1 MNYHGF
7 FVILH
12 SSRMVM
18 YMKSKVI
25 IFLLLFI
32 GSISFIAGSY
42 NLYRLYDKS
51 NRMEHTVGVVTDL
64 KTERIYRNRKV
75 RYKHTARIEYKTKR
89 YSSHVRMQLYN
100 PFIFQGSE
108 ISLWY
113 YPDRTEEVVIPFEE
127 GFIWGSMWIFGTFC
141 LFLGIVITKAQRNK
155 N

>member
-1 MNYHGF
+1 
-7 FVILH
+7 
-12 SSRMVM
+12 
-18 YMKSKVI
+18 
-25 IFLLLFI
+25 
-32 GSISFIAGSY
+32 
-42 NLYRLYDKS
+42 
-51 NRMEHTVGVVTDL
+51 MEHTVGVVTDL

-127 GFIWGSMWIFGTFC
+127 GFIWGEYVDIWYILSFFRHSNY
-141 LFLGIVITKAQRNK
+141 KSSK
-155 N
+155 K

>member
-42 NLYRLYDKS
+42 SLYRLYDKS

-64 KTERIYRNRKV
+64 KTLQQSCKDAIVQSFY
-75 RYKHTARIEYKTKR
+75 
-89 YSSHVRMQLYN
+89 
-100 PFIFQGSE
+100 
-108 ISLWY
+108 
-113 YPDRTEEVVIPFEE
+113 IP
-127 GFIWGSMWIFGTFC
+127 G
-141 LFLGIVITKAQRNK
+141 K
-155 N
+155 

>member
-42 NLYRLYDKS
+42 SLYRLYDKS

-75 RYKHTARIEYKTKR
+75 DTSILPASNIKQNVTA
-89 YSSHVRMQLYN
+89 VM
-100 PFIFQGSE
+100 
-108 ISLWY
+108 
-113 YPDRTEEVVIPFEE
+113 
-127 GFIWGSMWIFGTFC
+127 
-141 LFLGIVITKAQRNK
+141 
-155 N
+155 

>member
-42 NLYRLYDKS
+42 SLYRLYDKS

-75 RYKHTARIEYKTKR
+75 RYKHTARIEYKT
-89 YSSHVRMQLYN
+89 
-100 PFIFQGSE
+100 
-108 ISLWY
+108 
-113 YPDRTEEVVIPFEE
+113 
-127 GFIWGSMWIFGTFC
+127 
-141 LFLGIVITKAQRNK
+141 
-155 N
+155 